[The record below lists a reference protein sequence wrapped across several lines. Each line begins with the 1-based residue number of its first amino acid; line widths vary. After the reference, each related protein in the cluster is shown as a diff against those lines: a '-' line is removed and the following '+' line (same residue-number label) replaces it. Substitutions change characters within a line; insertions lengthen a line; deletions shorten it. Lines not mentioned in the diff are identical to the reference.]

1 MTKIQ
6 FNKLLDKAY
15 DNHPMLKM
23 SKVKSL
29 NELIY
34 VLRMEFED
42 DFCINTLEADR
53 TFSCIPSIKETFI
66 PTRVLALKIKSR
78 EYDEE
83 TFEEMGQHLLM
94 SETK

>member
-6 FNKLLDKAY
+6 FNKLLSNAY
-15 DNHPMLKM
+15 DKHPMLKA

-42 DFCINTLEADR
+42 DFCINTAQADGA
-53 TFSCIPSIKETFI
+53 FGCIPSIRETFI
-66 PTRVLALKIKSR
+66 PTRTLALKIKSI

-94 SETK
+94 IVTK